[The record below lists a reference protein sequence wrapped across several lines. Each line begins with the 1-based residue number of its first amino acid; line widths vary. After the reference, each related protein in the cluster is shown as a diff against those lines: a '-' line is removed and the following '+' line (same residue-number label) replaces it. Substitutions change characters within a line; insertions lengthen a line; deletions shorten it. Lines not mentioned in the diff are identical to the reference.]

1 MQPHERLDVW
11 AKAHEFYLAV
21 HKTTKTWPRDE
32 RFELTSQVRRAAFS
46 TPANIAEGASRL
58 GPRQFRHFLD
68 IARGSLAETS
78 YGLIAARDLGYITK
92 EQWSTLDQ
100 LRDKVGR
107 MLWGLLSSISDA
119 ADGS

>member
-21 HKTTKTWPRDE
+21 HKTTKTWPREE

-46 TPANIAEGASRL
+46 VPANIAEGASRL

-68 IARGSLAETS
+68 IARGSLAETA
-78 YGLIAARDLGYITK
+78 YGLVAARDLGYVTK
-92 EQWSTLDQ
+92 EQWTTLDQ
-100 LRDKVGR
+100 LRDKVSR
-107 MLWGLLSSISDA
+107 MLWGLLSSMSDA
-119 ADGS
+119 AEKT

>member
-1 MQPHERLDVW
+1 MQPHERLEVW
-11 AKAHEFYLAV
+11 AKAHEFYLSV
-21 HKTTKTWPRDE
+21 HRTSKTWPRDE

-46 TPANIAEGASRL
+46 VPANIAEGASRL

-78 YGLIAARDLGYITK
+78 YGLVAARDLGYITK
-92 EQWSTLDQ
+92 EQWTALDQ
-100 LRDKVGR
+100 LRDRLGR

-119 ADGS
+119 ADGR

>member
-1 MQPHERLDVW
+1 MQPHERLEVW
-11 AKAHEFYLAV
+11 ALAHQYYLAV

-46 TPANIAEGASRL
+46 VPANIAEGASRL
-58 GPRQFRHFLD
+58 GPKQFRHFLD

-78 YGLIAARDLGYITK
+78 YGLFAARDLGYITM
-92 EQWSTLDQ
+92 EQWSALEQ
-100 LRDKVGR
+100 LRDRLGR

-119 ADGS
+119 TDKS